1 MAKRNARTHAQRHAD
16 SPWNFLAAFQ
26 RKSGQLSRV
35 RCLALIFV
43 LGICGSFTAC
53 KPEPPPPPPRDEA
66 AVQREWL
73 YGGRAAE
80 KDITWKSDGLG
91 IRVLAPG
98 EGATPTPADRVRVH
112 FKCVLKD
119 GKVVVDSRVN
129 PGQPGDFLV
138 GKLIPGWAEG
148 MASLKPG
155 GRAEFF
161 IPPSLGYGNRG
172 GQGIPAGAG
181 LIFEV
186 ELLAVNPPAP
196 TPPATAK
203 P

>member
-1 MAKRNARTHAQRHAD
+1 MKRTLWLT
-16 SPWNFLAAFQ
+16 SGLILFLA
-26 RKSGQLSRV
+26 G
-35 RCLALIFV
+35 
-43 LGICGSFTAC
+43 CGPKET
-53 KPEPPPPPPRDEA
+53 PPPPRDEA

-73 YGGRAAE
+73 YGERAAA
-80 KDITWKSDGLG
+80 KDIVWKSDGLG

-98 EGATPTPADRVRVH
+98 EGAAPSPTDRIRVH

-119 GKVVVDSRVN
+119 GKVIVDSRTQ
-129 PGQPGDFLV
+129 GQPGEFV
-138 GKLIPGWAEG
+138 VNKLIPGWAEG
-148 MASLKPG
+148 MTALKPG

-161 IPPSLGYGNRG
+161 IPPSLAYGNRG

-196 TPPATAK
+196 AK